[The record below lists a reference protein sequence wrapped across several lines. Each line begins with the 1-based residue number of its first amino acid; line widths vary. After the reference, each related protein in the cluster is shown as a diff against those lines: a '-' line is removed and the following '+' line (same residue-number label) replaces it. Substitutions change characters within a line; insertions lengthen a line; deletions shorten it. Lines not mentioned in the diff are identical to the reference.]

1 MRRLVPLLTLA
12 VLLMAASP
20 FGGPAQA
27 LAGAAAAGGRVGLIS
42 FYGAH
47 RAGRRTASGGRFHPD
62 AFTAAAPTLRFGAR
76 MRVTVPATGRSV
88 VVTITDRMPRR
99 GRLLDVSLGAAR
111 ALGILRRGVV
121 LAMIRPA
128 SGPAIAARH

>member
-1 MRRLVPLLTLA
+1 MPRLVPLLTLA

-20 FGGPAQA
+20 FGGLPQSPAE
-27 LAGAAAAGGRVGLIS
+27 AAAAGGRLGLIS

-47 RAGRRTASGGRFHPD
+47 RAGRRTASGGRFHPGG
-62 AFTAAAPTLRFGAR
+62 FTAAAPSLRFGAR
-76 MRVTVPATGRSV
+76 MRATVPATGRSV

-99 GRLLDVSLGAAR
+99 GRLLDVSVGAAR

-128 SGPAIAARH
+128 SRPAVATRH

>member
-1 MRRLVPLLTLA
+1 MRRLVPLLALA

-20 FGGPAQA
+20 SGGLAPSPAR
-27 LAGAAAAGGRVGLIS
+27 AAAAGGRLGLIS

-47 RAGRRTASGGRFHPD
+47 RAGRRTASGDRFHPD

-76 MRVTVPATGRSV
+76 IRVTVPATGRSV
-88 VVTITDRMPRR
+88 VVTITDRMPRH
-99 GRLLDVSLGAAR
+99 GRLLDVSVGAAR

-128 SGPAIAARH
+128 SRPALAARH